1 MLDIRKVDTSSRQQV
16 NEFIR
21 LPFRMYKDTYQWVP
35 PFIADIKKMLNRD
48 KHPVYEHSEADFF
61 LAYRDGEVVGRIGA
75 LENKPYN
82 KSHEARRAFISLF
95 ECVDDQEVAD
105 GLFER
110 HFEWARQRGLKQAL
124 GPKGFGAFDG
134 YGVLIDGFEHR
145 QMMTMVWYNFPYYQS
160 LFEKAG
166 FVKEVDFVSAY
177 VPKEKFQLDEKILE
191 IARRVRER
199 GSFQVHSIR
208 TKRELI
214 KWAPRIGEAYNKAF
228 VNNWE
233 YYPLSDAE
241 VKQLV
246 DDLILIADP
255 RLIKFITRKDEVVGF
270 LLGFPDATDALQ
282 RAKGRLTPWGIADML
297 ITMRRAKWVT
307 FNGTG
312 ILPQYRGRGGNA
324 LMYDEMLRTVKQSSF
339 DFADMPQVAETTV
352 QMRQELK
359 NLGGIEYK
367 NHRVYIRDI

>member
-1 MLDIRKVDTSSRQQV
+1 MLDIQKVDTTSKKQV

-21 LPFRMYKDTYQWVP
+21 LPFNLYQDTYQWVP
-35 PFIADIKKMLNRD
+35 PFIADMKKMLNRD

-61 LAYRDGEVVGRIGA
+61 LAYRDGEVVGRICG

-82 KSHEARRAFISLF
+82 KSHETKRAFISLF
-95 ECVDDQEVAD
+95 ECIDDQEVAD
-105 GLFER
+105 ALFER
-110 HFEWARQRGLKQAL
+110 LYDWARPRGLNQAL

-134 YGVLIDGFEHR
+134 YGILIDGFEHR
-145 QMMTMVWYNFPYYQS
+145 QMMTMVWYNFPYYQT
-160 LFEKAG
+160 LFETAG
-166 FVKEVDFVSAY
+166 YEKEVDFVSCY
-177 VPKEKFQLDEKILE
+177 VSKENIKLDDRVHE

-214 KWAPRIGEAYNKAF
+214 RWAPRIGEAYNKAF

-233 YYPLSDAE
+233 YYPLSPAE

-255 RLIKFITRKDEVVGF
+255 RMIKFITKGEEIVGF

-297 ITMRRAKWVT
+297 ITMRRAKWAT

-312 ILPQYRGRGGNA
+312 ILPQHRGRGGNA
-324 LMYDEMLRTVKQSSF
+324 LMYDEMLATVKQFNF
-339 DFADMPQVAETTV
+339 DYLDLPQVAETTI

-367 NHRVYIRDI
+367 NHRVFIRDI